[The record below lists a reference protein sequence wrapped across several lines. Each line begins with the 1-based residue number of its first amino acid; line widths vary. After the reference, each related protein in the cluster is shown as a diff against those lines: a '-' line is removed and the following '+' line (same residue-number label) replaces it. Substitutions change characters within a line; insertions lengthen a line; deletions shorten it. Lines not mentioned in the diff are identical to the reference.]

1 MITLY
6 QLPCAFGLPV
16 SVSPYCTKLE
26 LYLRLTKREHGI
38 APANLRQSP
47 NRKVP
52 YVEWPDGRRL
62 ADSGEIIRE
71 LEGSGGGLDSGL
83 DGATMARGEEYQA
96 LAQGPLYFS
105 CLYSRFVEDAGW
117 KFQKE
122 AVREILPPLLAPLIA
137 KMIRRSQKKRCREN
151 GFDRRE
157 SYANAIQAIKR
168 LSSALGDRSF
178 FLRDDA
184 PNVADCAV
192 WANLLHIAFTRA
204 ESPARMAVRN
214 DRRLREY
221 IDRVAEVA
229 AYKLPP
235 LVRQR

>member
-26 LYLRLTKREHGI
+26 LYLRLTRREHGI

-52 YVEWPDGRRL
+52 YIAWSDGRL
-62 ADSGEIIRE
+62 SADSGEIIRE
-71 LEGSGGGLDSGL
+71 LEAFGGGLDGDL
-83 DGATMARGEEYQA
+83 DQAMIARGEEYQA

-117 KFQKE
+117 KFQKVT
-122 AVREILPPLLAPLIA
+122 VREILPPLLAPLIA
-137 KMIRRSQKKRCREN
+137 KMIRQSQIKRCREN

-157 SYANAIQAIKR
+157 SYASAIQAIKQ
-168 LSSALGDRSF
+168 LSGELGDQSF
-178 FLRDDA
+178 FLQDDA

-192 WANLLHIAFTRA
+192 WANLLHIAYTKA
-204 ESPARMAVRN
+204 DSPARIAVRY
-214 DRRLREY
+214 DGRLRAY
-221 IDRVAEVA
+221 IDRVANLA
-229 AYKLPP
+229 AYKLPS
-235 LVRQR
+235 LERHH